1 MKRRETKYF
10 DSDVFFV
17 EYIPM
22 RYIYTL
28 TVQNSS
34 SILRENHREEKKNI
48 HCNVDFNNFVS
59 TYILM
64 QCNIKGDSI

>member
-34 SILRENHREEKKNI
+34 SILRENHREEKINI

>member
-22 RYIYTL
+22 IYIYTL
-28 TVQNSS
+28 TVQKSS
-34 SILRENHREEKKNI
+34 SNLRDNHQEEKINI
-48 HCNVDFNNFVS
+48 HCNVDFNNFV
-59 TYILM
+59 
-64 QCNIKGDSI
+64 